1 MNTVNGSLVTTGK
14 VNLLKAQRPPSQAEK
29 RKRIRNLIGIF
40 FISVIL
46 FALITGSTLVAL
58 IRKYNIGFQHR
69 QVQETAQ
76 AFCSMTEHVPA
87 CHRSISTHFTTASRH
102 KWEGRP
108 DDIFVLSLQL
118 ATEQLS
124 NLTSLTKSLISKSS
138 NNYHHSRSDTS
149 PLQQCTSL
157 IHDSLDRL
165 NSSLTTSAGVLLFS
179 QTMENES
186 LAIEKTDYLM
196 PKINDSVSDLRTC
209 FEILE
214 QVKSVSVDEVSR
226 RVHSAMVDAGM
237 AFDFLQNRGD
247 IKYRL
252 QFLDSSSIPDVNFG
266 YLTTILM
273 SLPQYLILVLVFWFL
288 SRMV

>member
-165 NSSLTTSAGVLLFS
+165 NSSLTTSAGVLRCCQQSHPSRASNFIAISDSNTEEKSEPHQILF
-179 QTMENES
+179 
-186 LAIEKTDYLM
+186 LLRYL
-196 PKINDSVSDLRTC
+196 P
-209 FEILE
+209 
-214 QVKSVSVDEVSR
+214 
-226 RVHSAMVDAGM
+226 SADHRCST
-237 AFDFLQNRGD
+237 L
-247 IKYRL
+247 I
-252 QFLDSSSIPDVNFG
+252 LDSRKSSQLSIPIQFKGKPSSSRNF
-266 YLTTILM
+266 L
-273 SLPQYLILVLVFWFL
+273 FL
-288 SRMV
+288 NLAPT